1 MFDTTVLP
9 AIRQAIAEFTVDQ
22 RGLLDEIRAE
32 VRTLGSTV
40 RVIQPR
46 TTTSISLVASD
57 GGNNKLVFDPFYVML
72 VRVVDSYG
80 KQHLL
85 DAVSPTSDTDKLSAK
100 HLDSTGTPRTALGRL
115 MKDLKVQT
123 LHELSHMIPEGK
135 SVREMPT
142 KVSPSWVQVYRD
154 LCEWAV
160 LYDRI
165 CYATFA
171 TDTLVVRDN
180 LLRSKLFRG
189 ELFMEMSNRMRE
201 AIVRIERQDRRR
213 VFLVGLAKHSK
224 VLDRYGLAL
233 ALEHVLPSGSAR
245 YVRVPRELE
254 KKAFVWQEWAR
265 GTEETGSPGEAPKFV
280 AGDMYFVRF
289 GPGTGDATWIVDIL
303 SSQSDKAHEI
313 FGYLLADA
321 KDGFPIPYY
330 PRCLQQADEFAQVV
344 GFDLDILQSEVMS
357 SVEKV
362 VGDQRS
368 EERRVGKEC
377 RSRWSPYH

>member
-57 GGNNKLVFDPFYVML
+57 GGNNKLVFDPFYVQL

-85 DAVSPTSDTDKLSAK
+85 DAVSPTSDTDKLSTK
-100 HLDSTGTPRTALGRL
+100 HLDSNGTAKTALGRL
-115 MKDLKVQT
+115 MRDLGVKT
-123 LHELSHMIPEGK
+123 LHHLSHMIPEGK

-142 KVSPSWVQVYRD
+142 KISPSWVQVYRD

-180 LLRSKLFRG
+180 LLRSKKFARDLFI
-189 ELFMEMSNRMRE
+189 RMIRKMQD
-201 AIVRIERQDRRR
+201 AIDRIEREDRRHAY
-213 VFLVGLAKHSK
+213 LVGIAKHSK
-224 VLDRYGLAL
+224 VLDRHAL
-233 ALEHVLPSGSAR
+233 ALEL
-245 YVRVPRELE
+245 
-254 KKAFVWQEWAR
+254 K
-265 GTEETGSPGEAPKFV
+265 
-280 AGDMYFVRF
+280 
-289 GPGTGDATWIVDIL
+289 
-303 SSQSDKAHEI
+303 
-313 FGYLLADA
+313 
-321 KDGFPIPYY
+321 
-330 PRCLQQADEFAQVV
+330 
-344 GFDLDILQSEVMS
+344 
-357 SVEKV
+357 
-362 VGDQRS
+362 
-368 EERRVGKEC
+368 
-377 RSRWSPYH
+377 